1 MTLRETLKF
10 SLELLFPEN
19 WIRTAG
25 YQTTSSERK
34 RPDPESST
42 VEAAA
47 QLERARFIIQELDHG
62 RFGGPSFG
70 PQTMALMSQ
79 ALSDLQTSLSIPVSD
94 DRMQTIAKVLL
105 ELAANGERD
114 PAKLKFAAMSAL
126 ETENTSSAS
135 GAAALPS
142 APPHQGE
149 DGEDRPL
156 RPGWFSVL
164 PGRSNASVWR
174 EGWRWPV

>member
-10 SLELLFPEN
+10 SLELLLPEK

-25 YQTTSSERK
+25 YQTTSSGRK

-142 APPHQGE
+142 APAHQGE
-149 DGEDRPL
+149 DGEDRQL
-156 RPGWFSVL
+156 RPG
-164 PGRSNASVWR
+164 
-174 EGWRWPV
+174 

>member
-1 MTLRETLKF
+1 
-10 SLELLFPEN
+10 
-19 WIRTAG
+19 
-25 YQTTSSERK
+25 
-34 RPDPESST
+34 
-42 VEAAA
+42 
-47 QLERARFIIQELDHG
+47 
-62 RFGGPSFG
+62 
-70 PQTMALMSQ
+70 MALMSQ

-94 DRMQTIAKVLL
+94 ERMQTIAKVLL

-156 RPGWFSVL
+156 RPG
-164 PGRSNASVWR
+164 
-174 EGWRWPV
+174 